1 MDKTILIGVFVIFLL
16 NLFACS
22 SIVTDTENDNNVFY
36 QIPGCQN
43 NVLAKTTNNDSCF
56 NYTFHQSLIVDFCV
70 SANCCPDSDRFDL
83 SHNNSNDTIFVAV
96 TDTAAQLCDCI
107 CNYNIHFEKYNLLL
121 NSYLFYCSYND
132 EILYAVRVIRKL
144 YY

>member
-1 MDKTILIGVFVIFLL
+1 MLKKILVVILVTFLL

-22 SIVTDTENDNNVFY
+22 GTVTDIENENSIFY

-43 NVLAKTTNNDSCF
+43 NVLAKSAIDDSCF
-56 NYTFHQSLIVDFCV
+56 NYTFNQILIVDFCV
-70 SANCCPDSDRFDL
+70 SANCCPDSNRFDL
-83 SHNNSNDTIFVAV
+83 SDKISNDTIFVAV
-96 TDTAAQLCDCI
+96 TDTAAQLCHCI
-107 CNYNIHFEKYNLLL
+107 CDYKIHFEKYNLPL

-132 EILYAVRVIRKL
+132 EILYAVRVIRKP